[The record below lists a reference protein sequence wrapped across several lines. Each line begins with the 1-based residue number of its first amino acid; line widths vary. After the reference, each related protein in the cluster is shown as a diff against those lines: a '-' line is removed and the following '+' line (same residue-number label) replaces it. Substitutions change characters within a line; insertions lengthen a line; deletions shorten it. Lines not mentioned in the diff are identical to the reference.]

1 MSIADVIV
9 LIFSLGILAQWL
21 AWRLRLPAIV
31 LFAAAGLLIG
41 PIMQWVNP
49 SLVLGDVFRPLVS
62 LCVAVILFE
71 GGLSLHWH
79 ELSVAASGVR
89 RLVTVAAVLSFGL
102 GTLAA
107 YWVGGLE
114 IPVAMVFGA
123 IVVVTGPTVIMPLLR
138 QSRLNRRTASY
149 LKWEGIINDP
159 IGALAAVLIFQVFVL
174 SDHAGDGGVM
184 GGLMRA
190 LGAGIG
196 LGGGAAWILGRAFN
210 NGSIPE
216 YLKAPCTLAC
226 VLAVYVASNHM
237 QHEAGLL
244 AVTVMGLSMGNMDL
258 PSMGEMRRFKEYIT
272 LMLVSTVFV
281 LLSADIDRSILDVL
295 DWHAVALIATLMFV
309 VRPAAVLI
317 ATSWS
322 DMRWAE
328 RVLVAWIAPRG
339 IVAVAVAGVFGPDL
353 VAAGYADG
361 VLLAPLV
368 FALVF
373 STVILHGFSIGW
385 LSRRLDLTVAQN
397 TVLVVGASPW
407 TTAMAQAIQNQLGG
421 QILLVDNSWHRL
433 RDARLAGVPVQYGEI
448 LSEEF
453 QQGLELASVNSLLAA
468 TSNDAY
474 NALVCRHFSIELG
487 RERVFQLPMYA
498 VEETHKRRHVAKP
511 LTGIVAFSEDAQ
523 YEELWRRH
531 FQGWVFSKTRITDT
545 YDWEAFLADV
555 TGKALPIGVV
565 RGSGRL
571 EFHAPLSPIRPQ
583 AGDTV
588 IYYAPPESKPAKTA
602 TTRKKAKKL
611 NKLTEAGANKNS
623 DTDATKS
630 T

>member
-1 MSIADVIV
+1 MDISDVIV
-9 LIFSLGILAQWL
+9 LTFALGVLAQWF
-21 AWRLRLPAIV
+21 AWRSRMPAIV
-31 LFAAAGLLIG
+31 LFAAAGLFIG

-49 SLVLGDVFRPLVS
+49 SMVLGDVFRPVVS

-71 GGLSLHWH
+71 GGLNLHWH
-79 ELSVAASGVR
+79 ELSSAASGVK
-89 RLVTVAAVLSFGL
+89 RLVTVAAVLSFAFAS
-102 GTLAA
+102 TAA
-107 YWVGGLE
+107 HWVGGLE

-138 QSRLNRRTASY
+138 QARLNKRTASY

-174 SDHAGDGGVM
+174 SEQSGSGGM
-184 GGLMRA
+184 LSGLFRA
-190 LGAGIG
+190 LAAGIG
-196 LGGGAAWILGRAFN
+196 LGGGAAWLLGRAFN
-210 NGSIPE
+210 NGTIPE

-226 VLAVYVASNHM
+226 VLAVYVVSNHI

-244 AVTVMGLSMGNMDL
+244 AVTVMGLTMGNMDL

-281 LLSADIDRSILDVL
+281 LLSADIDRSIVDVL

-317 ATSWS
+317 ATFWT
-322 DMRWAE
+322 DMRWSE
-328 RVLVAWIAPRG
+328 RLLVAWIAPRG
-339 IVAVAVAGVFGPDL
+339 IVAAAVAGVFGPDL
-353 VAAGYADG
+353 VAAGYPDG
-361 VLLAPLV
+361 ALLAPLV

-373 STVILHGFSIGW
+373 ATVLLHGFTIGW
-385 LSRRLDLTVAQN
+385 LAKRLDLTVEPN
-397 TVLVVGASPW
+397 TVLIVGASPW
-407 TTAMAQAIQNQLGG
+407 ATNLAHAITNDLGG
-421 QILLVDNSWHRL
+421 QVLLVDSSWHRL

-453 QQGLELASVNSLLAA
+453 QQGLELASVNSVLAA

-474 NALVCRHFSIELG
+474 NALVCSHFSSELG

-498 VEETHKRRHVAKP
+498 AEETHKRRRHVAKP
-511 LTGIVAFSEDAQ
+511 LTGVVAFSEDSQ

-531 FQGWVFSKTRITDT
+531 FQGWLFSKTRITDT
-545 YDWEAFLADV
+545 YDWEDFLADV
-555 TGKALPIGVV
+555 TGKSIPIGVV
-565 RGSGRL
+565 HESGRM
-571 EFHAPLSPIRPQ
+571 EFHAPLNPIRPQ

-588 IYYAPPESKPAKTA
+588 IYYAPPESKPAKNA
-602 TTRKKAKKL
+602 ATRKKARKADKEQS
-611 NKLTEAGANKNS
+611 KDDDGDAILTA
-623 DTDATKS
+623 DT
-630 T
+630 